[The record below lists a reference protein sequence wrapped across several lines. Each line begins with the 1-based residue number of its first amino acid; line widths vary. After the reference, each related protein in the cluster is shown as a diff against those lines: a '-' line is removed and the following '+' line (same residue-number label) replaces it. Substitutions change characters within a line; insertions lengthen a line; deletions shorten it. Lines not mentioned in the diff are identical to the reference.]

1 MSFLAGAYTVE
12 HGSPLVTIGQING
25 GTTIEHFVNKQLV
38 TGDNEG
44 LSPQDAVFQGEEVFM
59 EMQLMEY
66 NLVEAKRAFWPYA
79 AQYGQGGIVGVLDV
93 QSAIVTGIRLTAVTG
108 TPAQVLADPLTLTA
122 GRAILAEGF
131 PVRMLFAPRTREIPL
146 RFRLYRQLNNFYF
159 DQT

>member
-1 MSFLAGAYTVE
+1 MSFLAGAYTVT
-12 HGSPLVTIGQING
+12 HGGATIGQING

-38 TGDNEG
+38 TGDNQG

-66 NLVEAKRAFWPYA
+66 DLAQAKLAFWPYA
-79 AQYGQGGIVGVLDV
+79 ATFGVAGIVGRLDV
-93 QSAIVTGIRLTAVTG
+93 QSALTKTIVLTAVAG
-108 TPAQVLADPLTLTA
+108 TPADTLNEPQSLTA

-146 RFRLYRQLNNFYF
+146 RFRLYQQANGNYF
-159 DQT
+159 DLVEV